1 MNFMILLKLFYDD
14 SKKKQA
20 RINAAEFIQIDWG
33 VIGPRSSEE
42 TPAIME
48 SLSDHLGSGC
58 DLL

>member
-1 MNFMILLKLFYDD
+1 MILLKLFYDD